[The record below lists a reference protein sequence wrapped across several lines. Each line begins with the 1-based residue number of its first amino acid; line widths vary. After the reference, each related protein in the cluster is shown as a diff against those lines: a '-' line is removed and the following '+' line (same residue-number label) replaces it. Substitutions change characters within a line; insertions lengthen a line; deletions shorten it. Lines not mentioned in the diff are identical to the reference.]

1 MNGSNPCFFSPRW
14 PVFYEDNHLL
24 VLYKPAGLLMQ
35 GDHTGDISL
44 LDLAKDWIRK
54 RYQKPGNVFL
64 ALVHRLDRPVAGVVL
79 FCRTTKSAGRLSE
92 QFRTHDLEKRYLAI
106 VEGKIDHESG
116 ELVHH
121 LERHNASSRVVPGPT
136 EKSREA
142 RLAYKVLETDMSR
155 SLVEIDL
162 ITGRHHQIR
171 VQFSHMGFPVL
182 GDMRYGASGP
192 LPDKQIALFA
202 NRLTIR
208 HPTLKKQLI
217 FDCPL
222 PEKWPW
228 FEFGKTID
236 AQPWNWVD
244 LQEAVMREAL
254 RT

>member
-1 MNGSNPCFFSPRW
+1 
-14 PVFYEDNHLL
+14 
-24 VLYKPAGLLMQ
+24 MQ
-35 GDHTGDISL
+35 GDRTGDISL
-44 LDLAKDWIRK
+44 LDLAKDWIRE

-79 FCRTTKSAGRLSE
+79 FCRTTKAAGRMSE
-92 QFRTHDLEKRYLAI
+92 QFRTHGLEKRYLAI
-106 VEGKIDHESG
+106 VEGNIHSASG

-121 LERHNASSRVVPGPT
+121 LERHDATSRVVPVPT
-136 EKSREA
+136 KKSREA
-142 RLAYKVLETDMSR
+142 RLVYRVLETEVSR

-171 VQFSHMGFPVL
+171 VQLSHMGFPVQ

-192 LPDKQIALFA
+192 LPNKQIALIA
-202 NRLTIR
+202 KRLAIT

-228 FEFGKTID
+228 TGIGKTID
-236 AQPWNWVD
+236 SQPWNWLD
-244 LQEAVMREAL
+244 LKDEVMREVQ
-254 RT
+254 RIKSRK